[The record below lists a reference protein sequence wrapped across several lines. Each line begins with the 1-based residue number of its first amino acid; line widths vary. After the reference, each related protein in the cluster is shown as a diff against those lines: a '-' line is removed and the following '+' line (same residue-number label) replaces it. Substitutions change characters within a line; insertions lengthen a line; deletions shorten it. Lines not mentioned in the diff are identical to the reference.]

1 MNSRPI
7 FYKIVDLLD
16 CPHEHRLLR
25 ALAQIL
31 LFVTALSASCI
42 ASAHAL
48 EQSYV
53 FLNLNNDQ
61 VTGRIE
67 IAVAD
72 VNTALSLNLPVNQT
86 LDTPTFAP
94 HTEQLKNYLSDRVS
108 VSAPG
113 QNNTLHLGN
122 VEFLTLDFIQFIV
135 LDFKMESAVG
145 IPQALDVSYSVL
157 FDQEPEHTAFIVVE
171 NNWKTGTFDNEA
183 QFALVFN
190 KGDSKQTIDL
200 SSSSTLSGVWGMV
213 KLGVHHIW
221 EGIDHLLFLLALLLP
236 AAMVRR
242 GRVWSPV
249 PSFRP
254 ALIYVL
260 KIVTL
265 FTVAH
270 TITLSIAT
278 LTVIPISSRIVE
290 SIIAI
295 SIAVAALDLLY
306 PIFRNRIGWVV
317 FAFGLFHGF
326 GFASVLS
333 TIGIPPGYMG
343 YSLLAFN
350 VGVELGQLVVV
361 ALLFPLIYLSRNW
374 RFYVPVILKI
384 GSVMLIIV
392 SLYWFIE
399 RGFMIDIPL
408 DENYQWYLK
417 KLTTLV

>member
-1 MNSRPI
+1 MPVNFRDE
-7 FYKIVDLLD
+7 Y
-16 CPHEHRLLR
+16 RLLR
-25 ALAQIL
+25 KFTRFLVFFAVI
-31 LFVTALSASCI
+31 SASKF
-42 ASAHAL
+42 AGAHAL

-53 FLNLNNDQ
+53 YLNLNNEQ

-67 IAVAD
+67 IAVTD
-72 VNTALSLNLPVNQT
+72 VNTALSLNLPTDKT
-86 LDTPTFAP
+86 LAMASFEP
-94 HTEQLKNYLSDRVS
+94 HAEQLKDYLRSRVGIA
-108 VSAPG
+108 APG
-113 QNNTLHLGN
+113 HNDTLKFGE
-122 VEFLTLDFIQFIV
+122 VTLFTLPLVQFIV
-135 LDFKMESAVG
+135 VQFELDSALG
-145 IPQALDVSYSVL
+145 IPPTLEIDYSVL
-157 FDQEPEHTAFIVVE
+157 FDKKPEHAAFVVIE

-190 KGDSKQTIDL
+190 KGDNSQTLDL
-200 SSSSTLSGVWGMV
+200 GGSSTLTGVWGMV

-221 EGIDHLLFLLALLLP
+221 DGIDHLLFLLALLLP
-236 AAMVRR
+236 AAMIRKDK
-242 GRVWSPV
+242 VWSPV
-249 PSFRP
+249 TTFRP
-254 ALIYVL
+254 ALIYVV

-278 LTVIPISSRIVE
+278 LTVVPISSRVVE

-295 SIAVAALDLLY
+295 SIAVAAFDLLY
-306 PIFRNRIGWVV
+306 PIFHNRIGWVV

-350 VGVELGQLVVV
+350 LGVELGQLVVV
-361 ALLFPLIYLSRNW
+361 ALLFPLLYLSRNMW
-374 RFYVPVILKI
+374 FYIPVVLKL
-384 GSVMLIIV
+384 GSVVLITI

-408 DENYQWYLK
+408 DENYQWYIK
-417 KLTTLV
+417 KLTNLG